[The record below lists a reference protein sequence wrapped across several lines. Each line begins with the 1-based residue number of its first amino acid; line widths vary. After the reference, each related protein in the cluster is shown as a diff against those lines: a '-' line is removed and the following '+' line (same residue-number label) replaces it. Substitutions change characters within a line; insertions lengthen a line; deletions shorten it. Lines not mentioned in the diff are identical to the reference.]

1 MDQPT
6 RILLAVRVGDASAG
20 PGRTAAWL
28 ASRLSAHVTLLYV
41 ATELRT
47 VPEVE
52 VATAISS
59 HALRDRM
66 IDEARE
72 RAEVW
77 AHEALPDIPVEVT
90 IEEGDVADRVAS
102 VAARVGANF
111 VVVGTEARGA
121 IRGMILGDTT
131 REILRRSPCPVIVV
145 PPGADGD
152 ED

>member
-1 MDQPT
+1 MEETT

-20 PGRTAAWL
+20 PAQTAAWL
-28 ASRLSAHVTLLYV
+28 ASRLGARVTLLYV

-66 IDEARE
+66 IEGARD
-72 RAEVW
+72 RAAEW
-77 AHEALPDIPVEVT
+77 AASALAGVAVDVV
-90 IEEGDVADRVAS
+90 IEEGDVAERVAA
-102 VAARVGANF
+102 VAASLDADL

-145 PPGADGD
+145 PPGAEID

>member
-1 MDQPT
+1 MMEPST
-6 RILLAVRVGDASAG
+6 RILLAVRIGDASTG

-28 ASRLSAHVTLLYV
+28 ASRLGAHITVLYV

-52 VATAISS
+52 AATAISS

-66 IDEARE
+66 IAEARE
-72 RAEVW
+72 RVDSW
-77 AHEALPDIPVEVT
+77 ARDALEGIPYDVI
-90 IEEGDVADRVAS
+90 IEEGDVAE
-102 VAARVGANF
+102 RVGTLAGQLDADL

-131 REILRRSPCPVIVV
+131 RDILRRSPCPVTVV
-145 PPGADGD
+145 PPGAEE

>member
-1 MDQPT
+1 MMEPST
-6 RILLAVRVGDASAG
+6 RILLAVRIGDASAG

-28 ASRLSAHVTLLYV
+28 ASRLGAHITVLYV

-52 VATAISS
+52 AATAISS

-66 IDEARE
+66 IAEARE
-72 RAEVW
+72 RVDSW
-77 AHEALPDIPVEVT
+77 ARDALEGIPYDVI
-90 IEEGDVADRVAS
+90 IEEGDVAE
-102 VAARVGANF
+102 RVGTLAGQLDADL

-131 REILRRSPCPVIVV
+131 RDILRRSPCPVTVV
-145 PPGADGD
+145 PPGAEE